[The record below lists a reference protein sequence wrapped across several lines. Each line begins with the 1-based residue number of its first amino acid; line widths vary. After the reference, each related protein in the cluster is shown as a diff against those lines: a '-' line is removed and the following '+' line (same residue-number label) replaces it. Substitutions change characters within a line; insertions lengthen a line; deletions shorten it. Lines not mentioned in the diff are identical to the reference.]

1 MFRFIE
7 IKSNGNLLVEHVS
20 TLQLAYRLCVPG
32 DLSRW
37 HVKMLNALR
46 NEVVGELPI
55 LVSYD
60 DQRDP
65 QSGLFTACYIQPVPR
80 GPNTPYP
87 QLALPDGFLPRS
99 DEIPNQSTQNPA
111 QQLIS

>member
-20 TLQLAYRLCVPG
+20 TIQLAYRLCVPANLG
-32 DLSRW
+32 RW
-37 HVKMLNALR
+37 HLKMLPAVR
-46 NEVVGELPI
+46 DELVQQDLI
-55 LVSYD
+55 LVAYD

-65 QSGLFTACYIQPVPR
+65 ETELFTAYYIQATPR

-87 QLALPDGFLPRS
+87 QLPLPNGFLPR
-99 DEIPNQSTQNPA
+99 DNNPA
-111 QQLIS
+111 QPTQIPAEQPMR